1 MATPKGPA
9 EDAPAP
15 GAAGRSLPCLK
26 SKLPFQ
32 LATTSYILP
41 AALLPNIRF
50 LGRYVDEVELVLF
63 ESGNQDNLPTPHEVR
78 EMIRL
83 AADFDLTYNV
93 HLPGDLFLG
102 DPDPTLRREFCAT
115 AVRFY
120 ERTLPL
126 DPTSFILHLDSR
138 GADGKIEQDQAV
150 WQSRLTDSL
159 ETLRN
164 NGLDLRRV
172 AVENLEYPLERLSS
186 LAAAFDL
193 GFCLDIGH
201 LLFYRHDVG
210 EHLQSF
216 LPKSA
221 MVHLHG
227 VNDGQDHRGVNHIPP
242 QDWDII
248 CRGLKK
254 YRGVVSLEVFSL
266 EDLIPS
272 LERLEEI
279 IKGAQSA

>member
-1 MATPKGPA
+1 MATSKGPV
-9 EDAPAP
+9 EAPLAS
-15 GAAGRSLPCLK
+15 GAAGKSLPCLK
-26 SKLPFQ
+26 GELPFQ

-41 AALLPNIRF
+41 AALLPNIQF

-63 ESGNQDNLPTPHEVR
+63 ESGGQSNLPTQEEVR

-126 DPTSFILHLDSR
+126 DPTSYTLHLDSR
-138 GADGKIEQDQAV
+138 GADGKIEPDPAV
-150 WQSRLTDSL
+150 WQGRVAESL
-159 ETLRN
+159 ETLQRY
-164 NGLDLRRV
+164 GLDLRRLV
-172 AVENLEYPLERLSS
+172 VENLEFPLEKLSF

-210 EHLQSF
+210 EHLQAF
-216 LPKSA
+216 LPKSSL
-221 MVHLHG
+221 VHLHG
-227 VNDGQDHRGVNHIPP
+227 VTDGRDHRGVNHIPS
-242 QDWDII
+242 QTWDAII
-248 CRGLKK
+248 RGLEE

-272 LERLEEI
+272 LERI
-279 IKGAQSA
+279 AAISKGA

>member
-1 MATPKGPA
+1 MVKPKGPVEVSLA
-9 EDAPAP
+9 SE
-15 GAAGRSLPCLK
+15 AAGKSLPCLK
-26 SKLPFQ
+26 GKFPFQ

-63 ESGNQDNLPTPHEVR
+63 ESNNQSNLPTPQEVR
-78 EMIRL
+78 EMVRL
-83 AADFDLTYNV
+83 ASDFNLTYNV

-102 DPDPTLRREFCAT
+102 DPDPTLRREFCAI

-126 DPTSFILHLDSR
+126 DPTSYTLHLDSR
-138 GADGKIEQDQAV
+138 GADGKIEQNPAV
-150 WQSRLTDSL
+150 WQGRVSESL
-159 ETLRN
+159 ETLRLQ
-164 NGLDLRRV
+164 GLDLRRLV
-172 AVENLEYPLERLSS
+172 VENLEYPLERLSS
-186 LAAAFDL
+186 LAVGFGL
-193 GFCLDIGH
+193 GFCLDVGH
-201 LLFYRHDVG
+201 LLLYRHDVG
-210 EHLQSF
+210 KHIRSF

-227 VNDGQDHRGVNHIPP
+227 VNDGHDHRGLDHIPS
-242 QDWDII
+242 QAWNTI
-248 CRGLKK
+248 CRGLKE

-272 LERLEEI
+272 LERIEEI
-279 IKGAQSA
+279 IKGA